1 VLRLLNDDD
10 EAKPSDTDSKERK
23 DAVKKRYDPTAKAK
37 NPDLDLEHI
46 DDLSRLQICPY
57 MEFLLRLLDMKKTAG
72 KRWFL
77 SLVDTARA
85 EEAAKGKKK

>member
-1 VLRLLNDDD
+1 
-10 EAKPSDTDSKERK
+10 
-23 DAVKKRYDPTAKAK
+23 VKKRYDPTAKAK